1 MSDFIATE
9 FVEPQYFGRAPD
21 LQARLYKPIGISAVV
36 AALDVMSKP
45 VAPKYDATLDK
56 RHIPAILQSEKSRIL
71 RRAAYGKSAATTCRC
86 RRSGGR

>member
-9 FVEPQYFGRAPD
+9 LVEPQSFGRAPD

-45 VAPKYDATLDK
+45 VAPKYDATSDK
-56 RHIPAILQSEKSRIL
+56 RRIPAILQSESR
-71 RRAAYGKSAATTCRC
+71 AV
-86 RRSGGR
+86 